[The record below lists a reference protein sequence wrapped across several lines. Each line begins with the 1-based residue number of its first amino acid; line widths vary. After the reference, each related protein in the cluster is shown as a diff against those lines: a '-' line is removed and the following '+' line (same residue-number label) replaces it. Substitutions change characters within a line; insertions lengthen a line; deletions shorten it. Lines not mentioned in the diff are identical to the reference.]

1 MVHRSIGSLEFR
13 FRWLPFE
20 ADTIIALINIRVREE
35 EGRFDTFGLDIY
47 RFRILFSSNS
57 MSEINEAI
65 ERIRNN
71 PNSGA
76 TCAVRDKE
84 RILSHWLAVGKP
96 SRWLS
101 RVRKYRNVAVQLFE
115 GTKGKAGE
123 WRRPKYRR
131 NRCSPIVCMNVN
143 GSSIFPLFFASS
155 LTFSLRCFLPAAFT
169 TPLLP
174 THIWEHLSHLAYAFP
189 PCFYRILMESLK
201 KVNLRFCSDISKVS
215 IFCRSFEKKKT
226 DHRDFVSWNNF
237 LSIFVR
243 WIRIFLIFNLIKC
256 YPSIFHP

>member
-65 ERIRNN
+65 EGIRNN

-84 RILSHWLAVGKP
+84 RILSH
-96 SRWLS
+96 
-101 RVRKYRNVAVQLFE
+101 
-115 GTKGKAGE
+115 
-123 WRRPKYRR
+123 
-131 NRCSPIVCMNVN
+131 
-143 GSSIFPLFFASS
+143 
-155 LTFSLRCFLPAAFT
+155 
-169 TPLLP
+169 
-174 THIWEHLSHLAYAFP
+174 
-189 PCFYRILMESLK
+189 
-201 KVNLRFCSDISKVS
+201 
-215 IFCRSFEKKKT
+215 
-226 DHRDFVSWNNF
+226 
-237 LSIFVR
+237 
-243 WIRIFLIFNLIKC
+243 
-256 YPSIFHP
+256 